1 MSRTKRK
8 PPKSPEQI
16 AAEKAAIRRRDF
28 EAAELPGS
36 AANLETSE
44 PIEVRREGQKNVL
57 TARRADVFDVLKP
70 NMAPGAYDAA
80 RRLELDYRI
89 RAGEAEGGSG
99 GERVDC
105 TMGRTTDLMLAA
117 GERIDE
123 VNGRLPIRDQLLL
136 RCLIEPA
143 QDATWRLAVQRLTGE
158 THPHAQGAVVR
169 GACFNLREAYASLE
183 RRRVA

>member
-16 AAEKAAIRRRDF
+16 AAEKAANRRRDF
-28 EAAELPGS
+28 EAAELPAS
-36 AANLETSE
+36 AANLASSETV
-44 PIEVRREGQKNVL
+44 EVRREGQRNVL
-57 TARRADVFDVLKP
+57 TARRAD
-70 NMAPGAYDAA
+70 
-80 RRLELDYRI
+80 
-89 RAGEAEGGSG
+89 EAEGGSG

-143 QDATWRLAVQRLTGE
+143 QGATWRGAVERLTAE
-158 THPHAQGAVVR
+158 TNPHAQGAVVR
-169 GACFNLREAYASLE
+169 GACLNLRDAYASME

>member
-28 EAAELPGS
+28 EAAELPAS
-36 AANLETSE
+36 AANLISSE

-123 VNGRLPIRDQLLL
+123 VNGRLPLRDKLVLSS
-136 RCLIEPA
+136 LIAP
-143 QDATWRLAVQRLTGE
+143 QIDANWRASIQRLTGE
-158 THPHAQGAVVR
+158 TNPHAQGAVVR
-169 GACFNLREAYASLE
+169 GACLNLRDAYASME